1 MPCGSSAVESESI
14 GIDNVRIV
22 QKVFLTR
29 PAVTRTRSSADID
42 KSAGRAYVIDG
53 PDRPRP
59 IRSRISGP
67 ISDIG
72 T

>member
-29 PAVTRTRSSADID
+29 PTVTHTRSSADID

-72 T
+72 S